1 MSSFAQKER
10 VGHSRDLGV
19 VDGDERAQHLVERD
33 GGRRVPHGLARQRL
47 EEHAVRELP
56 HLPDV
61 HNAVF
66 FRTHFVLG

>member
-1 MSSFAQKER
+1 
-10 VGHSRDLGV
+10 V